1 MLKLKSIFCTFA
13 IGFIFFFIDITLYQI
28 IGLIGLQGYL
38 VIIPILLYSIYNFL
52 KKESKDKEDIIYYF
66 SIEILNIFALIA
78 FYCTISNKM
87 LLCLVMEKYS
97 YISFVF
103 CMFLLLIF
111 AIVKNTSKNDINE
124 NSKNTNNL
132 FNLYYLNTA
141 KAHEIAMLI
150 DNKIMKTIEREHI
163 SERKLKHS
171 ISGSIGKKDVFSNT
185 IGYSNE
191 ESLHNKVYENFDIK
205 TTKSIMLRKIYDTA
219 KENSSGELKEGD
231 LVLFKDVNLKQLNI
245 DDTIMILDFLKE
257 SKFKN
262 QETDGVELNYNKM
275 FEMMIDDFTID
286 YSFKYKKNKMDE
298 KSFIIQLPYN
308 SNENFENGYH
318 QNDLQLGKLSII
330 GIYRGE
336 VDFSKKIG
344 TSLKLLELVKQS
356 INNNTSRN
364 METEIM
370 KSSSK
375 RPEEQNNPFEINDNK
390 LEGMNSLIDVIAIIQ
405 EININ

>member
-28 IGLIGLQGYL
+28 IGLIGLQGYW
-38 VIIPILLYSIYNFL
+38 VIIPIFLYSIYNFL

-97 YISFVF
+97 SISFVF

-330 GIYRGE
+330 
-336 VDFSKKIG
+336 
-344 TSLKLLELVKQS
+344 
-356 INNNTSRN
+356 
-364 METEIM
+364 
-370 KSSSK
+370 
-375 RPEEQNNPFEINDNK
+375 
-390 LEGMNSLIDVIAIIQ
+390 
-405 EININ
+405 

>member
-1 MLKLKSIFCTFA
+1 MKIIRIICLSSIYLFIDLCIYEIFIFYGKSSF
-13 IGFIFFFIDITLYQI
+13 FFFISILVWILVMLGNKIFRYNISEQWNITATIITFSALCIVANLNIVNRVYTRNRFTI
-28 IGLIGLQGYL
+28 LTTLTGIFFIGLLMLKRDVY
-38 VIIPILLYSIYNFL
+38 
-52 KKESKDKEDIIYYF
+52 KKEKLVSSRNATNEDLF
-66 SIEILNIFALIA
+66 NL
-78 FYCTISNKM
+78 FYI
-87 LLCLVMEKYS
+87 
-97 YISFVF
+97 
-103 CMFLLLIF
+103 
-111 AIVKNTSKNDINE
+111 NTSKV
-124 NSKNTNNL
+124 
-132 FNLYYLNTA
+132 
-141 KAHEIAMLI
+141 HEIAMLI